1 MLKDIF
7 TPEDQAVYVKHA
19 SFCFF
24 DRTSCG
30 KSTLN
35 LRSDCTTSIF
45 CRGLMAL
52 TLFSFSNPHLLLPL
66 KRCASPI
73 TDGVFVLPVVWRR
86 VKRESRC
93 SHPLKE
99 VSIKIPLNV
108 AIHLTLFK
116 NVPCRNEIIFI
127 VPKGI
132 SSERHCCV
140 SLCAH
145 LLLDVEQSAGA
156 G

>member
-35 LRSDCTTSIF
+35 LLSDCTTSIL

-52 TLFSFSNPHLLLPL
+52 TLFSFSNSNPHLLLPL

-73 TDGVFVLPVVWRR
+73 TDRVFVLPVVWRR
-86 VKRESRC
+86 VKGESRC

-99 VSIKIPLNV
+99 VSLKILPLHV

-116 NVPCRNEIIFI
+116 NVPCCNEIILIF
-127 VPKGI
+127 PKGI
-132 SSERHCCV
+132 SSERH
-140 SLCAH
+140 
-145 LLLDVEQSAGA
+145 
-156 G
+156 